1 MTVAVRRG
9 TDRFVERALSRV
21 SRHGFSFGSAHHPE
35 HVAFGPLIAHHED
48 LLGSGVGYETHRH
61 EDVELVT
68 WVVSGALVHT
78 DPSGSTYLEAGSV
91 AVTSAGTGIE
101 HSEVAGDAAT
111 RFVQMWLRPD
121 EPGGSSDRSVTTPA
135 AGGVVRL
142 VGAGGL
148 PLRVAGAA
156 LDLVWLD
163 AGETVAL
170 PAAPLVHAYVVSG
183 ALARSS
189 LAQPLAAGDAFLMDD
204 EPAHEITATVPTVLL
219 VWSFAGIPM

>member
-9 TDRFVERALSRV
+9 TDRFVERARGHQS
-21 SRHGFSFGSAHHPE
+21 SHGFSFGSHHDPE
-35 HVAFGPLIAHHED
+35 HVSFGPLIAHHED
-48 LLGSGVGYETHRH
+48 LLGSGLGYQTHRH

-68 WVVSGALVHT
+68 WVVTGALLHT
-78 DPSGSTYLEAGSV
+78 DEAGSAPLAAGSV
-91 AVTSAGTGIE
+91 AVTSAGTGTE
-101 HSEVAGDAAT
+101 HSEMAGDRAT

-121 EPGGSSDRSVTTPA
+121 EPGGNPARAVTTPA
-135 AGGVVRL
+135 DEGVVRL

-156 LDLVWLD
+156 LDLVRLKPG
-163 AGETVAL
+163 ATVAL
-170 PAAPLVHAYVVSG
+170 PVAPLVHAYVVSG

-219 VWSFAGIPM
+219 VWSFGP